1 LQLFLAL
8 PISLLQVVMLLVPL
22 ALLSSP
28 VVRGRACG
36 RTSGSVCGHAHGVGG
51 RGGSGNRCCG
61 ADAAPDPDEVP

>member
-1 LQLFLAL
+1 
-8 PISLLQVVMLLVPL
+8 MLLVPL